1 MHCLFLAR
9 VGPMVNDG
17 FVNFYRKRF
26 LHLVMLMLAAL
37 VCCTLTHAAERK
49 TLLVLGDSL
58 SAGYGVDP
66 DEAYPALLQKKIDA
80 SGLNFTV
87 VNAGVSGD
95 TTADGLQR
103 VDWLLKRKPDVL
115 LLELGGNDGLRGLP
129 VARAKANL
137 QSIIDRVRQKYPQI
151 KIVIAGMKMPPNMGA
166 DYVNAFD
173 SIFPALAAS
182 NHAALIPFLL
192 EGVAGTPTLSL
203 PDGIHPTPEGHKI
216 VADNVWKILR
226 PVLE

>member
-1 MHCLFLAR
+1 
-9 VGPMVNDG
+9 MVNDG
-17 FVNFYRKRF
+17 FVDFSRKRF
-26 LHLVMLMLAAL
+26 LPYLIMMLAAL
-37 VCCTLTHAAERK
+37 LCSPAARAVERK

-58 SAGYGVDP
+58 SAGYGIDP
-66 DEAYPALLQKKIDA
+66 EQAYPALLQKKIDA
-80 SGLNFTV
+80 AGLNFTV

-103 VDWLLKRKPDVL
+103 VDWLLKRKVDVL

-137 QSIIDRVRQKYPQI
+137 QAIIDRVRRTYPQVR
-151 KIVIAGMKMPPNMGA
+151 IVIAGMKMPPNMGA

-173 SIFPALAAS
+173 DIFQALAAS
-182 NHAALIPFLL
+182 NHASLVPFLL
-192 EGVAGTPTLSL
+192 DGVAGKPSLTL

-226 PVLE
+226 PILE